1 VAIPDEGTGVAAD
14 REPVKAPGKGQRP
27 NAETRSPGVE
37 IQAFKTKQRPMQIE
51 TGLYKLQD
59 EGINIVVR
67 HYGFYPISFQ
77 FNNC

>member
-1 VAIPDEGTGVAAD
+1 MP
-14 REPVKAPGKGQRP
+14 
-27 NAETRSPGVE
+27 
-37 IQAFKTKQRPMQIE
+37 IE

-59 EGINIVVR
+59 VGINIVVR

>member
-1 VAIPDEGTGVAAD
+1 
-14 REPVKAPGKGQRP
+14 
-27 NAETRSPGVE
+27 
-37 IQAFKTKQRPMQIE
+37 MQIK